1 MATDHEPGYG
11 ALFYPLEESTVF
23 DFFLTSDKTDPPS
36 SPPSTASTG
45 STGSKRAWLWSD
57 DEESSSDSEPDQKRV
72 RRRSLS
78 PIPDRFSTNGFGH
91 HLRLPR
97 IFDDFLDFC
106 DRPRTAFV
114 DKTQCLLHLPDRF
127 RYLLLRP
134 PKFGKTAFLSALS
147 CFYDIHG
154 AEQFMEYFGPLAVA
168 KDASPDDPRHSQHL
182 CLSLTLSDVRVHV
195 ELEELADRLTS
206 TFALELKLF
215 LVKYAAQLEL
225 SDPED
230 FLAEGVDD
238 AFGKV
243 FALVKAR
250 GHTLFVGIDAYD
262 APLRWASFNSLHN
275 SAFQQNFAS
284 PSDIERLLDSC
295 IWGPLLAGS
304 DVIDKLFVT
313 GTLSFQSPAFKSLG
327 LSTPNLQLSC
337 GFTEKEA
344 VEFARSIL
352 DETAPDVAELRRVCG
367 VYVFPSQGSGSDQ
380 DEPVLHP
387 QRLFAHIAELCSPR
401 SQEHDYS
408 FQLLSDIFKLLPVES
423 DVPGAV
429 TINSL
434 VELVASGA
442 VEIDGELDSVRDV
455 DGTSVFW
462 SALYHAGALTCDQ
475 QSNSTLRV
483 ASGAVL
489 SLIHSLIDKFVSER
503 YDLQNTFLTTLYNYD
518 MEGDP
523 EPFLELMSDVLC
535 DQTQCSFGR
544 THEPSLRGILE
555 LVIRNSLVS
564 SFARPIDPII
574 LLPVDVTCVPIVGYL
589 PEHLHL
595 WELKT
600 LTLRGMWQAT
610 NLNDDKPTVEAL
622 EKLHNELMQ
631 DDEEQLLARPYRVW
645 SPNLNAM
652 ETVLVGSFLDPEPED
667 PQFLAVGVINTKR
680 SLHAPSFHTTLLP
693 QTPETTQH
701 VLTQGGYASTSQLP
715 PRRSAKKDPFTQL
728 LDETREII
736 SSPDFACVFEACLDR
751 ATEVLL
757 SSVENAVFASS
768 TDSVPPGEEV
778 RIRLAGLL
786 PGLARWSHLAPNGLP
801 NELVDNILDVR
812 QVAALS
818 AIVFGRF
825 EERFQ

>member
-1 MATDHEPGYG
+1 MPNLCTSSQP
-11 ALFYPLEESTVF
+11 ST
-23 DFFLTSDKTDPPS
+23 PS
-36 SPPSTASTG
+36 SG
-45 STGSKRAWLWSD
+45 SVRSKRAWYWSD
-57 DEESSSDSEPDQKRV
+57 DEESSSGSEPDQKRV
-72 RRRSLS
+72 KRRSLS
-78 PIPDRFSTNGFGH
+78 PISAGPSSGRPSLNGVDYH
-91 HLRLPR
+91 PRLPR
-97 IFDDFLDFC
+97 ICDDFRDFC
-106 DRPRTAFV
+106 DRPGTVFV
-114 DKTQCLLHLPDRF
+114 DKTQCVSRLPDKF

-134 PKFGKTAFLSALS
+134 PKFGKTAFLSTLNQ
-147 CFYDIHG
+147 FYDVHET
-154 AEQFMEYFGPLAVA
+154 EQSTEQFGPLATATEALRAV
-168 KDASPDDPRHSQHL
+168 PGRSQFL
-182 CLSLTLSDVRVHV
+182 CLSFDLSDVHIHV
-195 ELEELADRLTS
+195 DVEELAAELKS
-206 TFALELKLF
+206 KFSLALEMF
-215 LVKYAAQLEL
+215 VIKYATELEI
-225 SDPED
+225 SDPEKYLATANNND
-230 FLAEGVDD
+230 FR
-238 AFGKV
+238 KV
-243 FALVKAR
+243 FELVKAC
-250 GHTLFVGIDAYD
+250 GHPLFVGVDAYD
-262 APLRWASFNSLHN
+262 APLLSGSFAHLYHHE
-275 SAFQQNFAS
+275 NFAS
-284 PSDIERLLDSC
+284 PKDIERMLDTC
-295 IWGPLLAGS
+295 FWTPLLAAS
-304 DVIDKLFVT
+304 HLIDKLVVT
-313 GTLSFQSPAFKSLG
+313 GTLSLQSPALQKLH
-327 LSTPNLQLSC
+327 LSVPNLQLCC
-337 GFTEKEA
+337 GFTKKEA
-344 VEFARSIL
+344 LQFARSIL
-352 DETAPDVAELRRVCG
+352 DETTPDLDELRRLCG
-367 VYVFPSQGSGSDQ
+367 VYVFPSQASGSDQ

-387 QRLFAHIAELCSPR
+387 QRLIVHIAELSSPR
-401 SQEHDYS
+401 SQETDYS

-442 VEIDGELDSVRDV
+442 VEIDGELDTVRDV

-652 ETVLVGSFLDPEPED
+652 ETVLVGSFLDPEPEN
-667 PQFLAVGVINTKR
+667 PQFLAVGGARVLR
-680 SLHAPSFHTTLLP
+680 RQRPHA
-693 QTPETTQH
+693 
-701 VLTQGGYASTSQLP
+701 A
-715 PRRSAKKDPFTQL
+715 
-728 LDETREII
+728 
-736 SSPDFACVFEACLDR
+736 
-751 ATEVLL
+751 
-757 SSVENAVFASS
+757 
-768 TDSVPPGEEV
+768 
-778 RIRLAGLL
+778 
-786 PGLARWSHLAPNGLP
+786 
-801 NELVDNILDVR
+801 
-812 QVAALS
+812 
-818 AIVFGRF
+818 
-825 EERFQ
+825 